1 MSRNLLKIRAMK
13 EMEDRR
19 KSEETYTMPLTKA
32 PDMKDFL
39 KDFYKNAYAADRKEF
54 YLQQRETYPHSVG
67 RLYNELCC
75 GNPKIVSFE
84 DFWQRYE
91 YRCGD
96 LDRIVRELSE
106 KDAAAAT
113 KRQEEAARKRDDS
126 GGANNFWNNMRTT
139 MSNAADSLDNAAATI
154 AADLGVGASNQQSNQ
169 QITAPAKASATP
181 SSEKDDSE
189 VVLAKEM
196 ALAIANNPDMTPEQF
211 QELRSKI
218 QNDVEQR
225 GEAPSQIKMQRSSD
239 SSSPSKPSLEDQ
251 RKALREREAARV
263 RALEQARKE
272 VARQKQQ
279 QFEEQQRKALEDDAS
294 KNMDVT
300 PSKDEEKEE
309 EKNEIIAKNKIVDEN
324 PPVLVSEKKEPPST
338 SSTKGIDNKQPTA
351 ATKDEKEQNPKPSSF
366 SERMQESKAK
376 AAARDLEIK
385 QNEDVQSTSN
395 DVSSKIAAAKRKVEA
410 RKKKKQLEKEA
421 AKKKQLEKE
430 AEKKKL
436 EEEAEKRKLEKEAE
450 KRKLEKEAEKK
461 KLEKEAEK
469 RKLEKEAEK
478 RKLEKEAARA
488 KETERIAN
496 ERQPLLN
503 KTVDSTE
510 KTVDSTAKTYDS
522 TEEMKAEIDSGATKR
537 KTLTAIY
544 WILAFV
550 VVAVGYALMK
560 ADPNLVSSLKS
571 IQLGDAF
578 PSEIRTDVLED
589 GSSGKKKQRK

>member
-39 KDFYKNAYAADRKEF
+39 KEFYKNAYAADRKEF
-54 YLQQRETYPHSVG
+54 YLRERETYPNSVG
-67 RLYNELCC
+67 RLYTELCC

-96 LDRIVRELSE
+96 LDRIIRELSE
-106 KDAAAAT
+106 KDAAAAA
-113 KRQEEAARKRDDS
+113 KRQEEAARKRSGDDS
-126 GGANNFWNNMRTT
+126 SGANNFWNNMRTT
-139 MSNAADSLDNAAATI
+139 INNAADSLDNAAASI

-169 QITAPAKASATP
+169 QTTTPASTPQNP

-189 VVLAKEM
+189 VVLAQEM

-225 GEAPSQIKMQRSSD
+225 GEAPSQIKMQRSS

-251 RKALREREAARV
+251 RKALREREAAKV
-263 RALEQARKE
+263 RALEEARKE

-294 KNMDVT
+294 NDTKITNE
-300 PSKDEEKEE
+300 EEKEE
-309 EKNEIIAKNKIVDEN
+309 EKNVIIAKNTTPDEN
-324 PPVLVSEKKEPPST
+324 PPVLISEKKEPPST
-338 SSTKGIDNKQPTA
+338 SPTKDIDNKEPTA
-351 ATKDEKEQNPKPSSF
+351 ATKEEEEKNPKENTAKDKLSSF
-366 SERMQESKAK
+366 SERMIESKAK

-385 QNEDVQSTSN
+385 QNEDVQSASN

-410 RKKKKQLEKEA
+410 RKKKKLEKEA

-436 EEEAEKRKLEKEAE
+436 EEEAEKRN
-450 KRKLEKEAEKK
+450 LEKEAEKK
-461 KLEKEAEK
+461 KLEQEAEK
-469 RKLEKEAEK
+469 K
-478 RKLEKEAARA
+478 KLEKEAARA
-488 KETERIAN
+488 KEAERIAN

-503 KTVDSTE
+503 KID
-510 KTVDSTAKTYDS
+510 DSTAKTYDS
-522 TEEMKAEIDSGATKR
+522 TEEEKAEIDSGATKR
-537 KTLTAIY
+537 KTNTIIY

-589 GSSGKKKQRK
+589 GSSGKKKQRKLEKSEKKKQRK